1 MWNYF
6 EKKKGKKE
14 LQKYKSQYPN
24 YMFHNYIGTLLI
36 ICNLTFQQQSPLELI
51 IVIGNK
57 EEEDIELQP
66 KLRRVLRNIYM
77 AKQFDIPYDGKI
89 NIDDNGNVIIDRT
102 DGIQKIISFEDSTNC
117 LFRNDKQGA
126 FEIIKGGTENWDAP
140 KAQEKLNEN
149 NSTANF

>member
-1 MWNYF
+1 MI
-6 EKKKGKKE
+6 GK
-14 LQKYKSQYPN
+14 
-24 YMFHNYIGTLLI
+24 
-36 ICNLTFQQQSPLELI
+36 
-51 IVIGNK
+51 K
-57 EEEDIELQP
+57 EEEDIELVP
-66 KLRRVLRNIYM
+66 KLHRVLRNIYM